1 MAQGL
6 PALAIQANQFN
17 IPIVENNLQ
26 QSKTEAMANSA
37 AERRQRRGQ

>member
-17 IPIVENNLQ
+17 IPIIENNLQ
-26 QSKTEAMANSA
+26 QSKTEVMAYSTA
-37 AERRQRRGQ
+37 G